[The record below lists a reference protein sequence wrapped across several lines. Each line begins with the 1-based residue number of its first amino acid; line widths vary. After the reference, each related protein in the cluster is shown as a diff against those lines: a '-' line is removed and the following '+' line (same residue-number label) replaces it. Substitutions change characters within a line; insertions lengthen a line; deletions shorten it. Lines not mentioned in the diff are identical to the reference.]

1 MKFTVEKDEAKYTYT
16 VFTIT
21 ISEDDSDSP
30 NRLEFKI
37 KDLNED
43 EVQDLVDQINEAT
56 GVDLG

>member
-21 ISEDDSDSP
+21 ISEDDSESP

-43 EVQDLVDQINEAT
+43 EVQDLVDKINNAT